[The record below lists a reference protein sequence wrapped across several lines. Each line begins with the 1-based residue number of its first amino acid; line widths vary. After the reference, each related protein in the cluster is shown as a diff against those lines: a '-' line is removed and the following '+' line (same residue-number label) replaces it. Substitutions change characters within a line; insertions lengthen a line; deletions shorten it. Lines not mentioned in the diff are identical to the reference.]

1 MLYLSK
7 NPVKKAQFF
16 SGFSHRF
23 KLKPTCRTISSS
35 CSVGQLISL
44 RRQQFENNSDSSSF
58 EILGS
63 IAIVFFPKV
72 INTSYKGSCTKLI
85 N

>member
-7 NPVKKAQFF
+7 NSVKKAQFF

-23 KLKPTCRTISSS
+23 KLKPTCPTISSS

-44 RRQQFENNSDSSSF
+44 CRQQFQNNSDGSSF

-63 IAIVFFPKV
+63 DSYCFF
-72 INTSYKGSCTKLI
+72 SQSH
-85 N
+85 